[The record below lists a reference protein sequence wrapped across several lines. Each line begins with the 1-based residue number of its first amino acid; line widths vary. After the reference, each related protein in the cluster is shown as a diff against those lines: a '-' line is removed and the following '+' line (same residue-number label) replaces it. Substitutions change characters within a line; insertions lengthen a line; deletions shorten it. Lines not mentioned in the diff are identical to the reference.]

1 MLGPGAPRAQGHVS
15 SQKGRF
21 LPCQRL
27 SCAPLAL
34 AMQTSQNFLSSG
46 RTDAIFFF
54 SQIPKQLK
62 ELLTRVFL
70 EEKGAP

>member
-34 AMQTSQNFLSSG
+34 AMQISQNFLSSG
-46 RTDAIFFF
+46 RTDAIFF
-54 SQIPKQLK
+54 SLK
-62 ELLTRVFL
+62 FPSNL
-70 EEKGAP
+70 KNS